1 MSRLLELRVRRFGL
15 LRECRLEADAGFGVL
30 SGETGAGKSLC
41 IGVLRW
47 VLGGRAEGDAVAPGT
62 SVSAVFEPDP
72 ECGGILAGLGIRVE
86 DLVTLSREAAASG
99 RSTCRANGSLV
110 SQATLRDLGDHLADV
125 TAQGASQRLLRRSWQ
140 RRALDESGG
149 EPVRRAAAE
158 MAQAHR
164 RWRAALAALEEAGA
178 ASRRSASELAE
189 AHALVAELEPLRLQE
204 GEDGELAAERLRLRH
219 AEGIARAATSL
230 ADAVTG
236 DENGA
241 AELVERA
248 IAEVDAL
255 GGVHPGLQALGEEA
269 AALAAGLRDLG
280 LAARRVATGVELDPR
295 RLEAVEQR
303 LDTLARVRR
312 RHGSIREAL
321 DALDAARGAGAAA
334 GTGHDLAALEAEA
347 ARLGERAAA
356 AARSLSAA
364 RREAADR
371 LERAVQERLAVLEL
385 PHARFRVTLATVA
398 DGGGLDLGRGPV
410 RCDAGGA
417 DQVELRFSSTRN
429 GIPLPLDEGPSGGEL
444 SRLAL
449 ALAAAAARTGPVQPL
464 LVLDEVD
471 TGIGGETAARV
482 GDLLAEIGRGRQVLA
497 VTHRPEI
504 AARAAWHL
512 TVSRHEAGGSP
523 GSVVERVAAAGRVA
537 EVARMM
543 SGRTTP
549 AALARAAELLREGG
563 GEDAF
568 RREAG

>member
-1 MSRLLELRVRRFGL
+1 MSRLLELRVRGFGL

-41 IGVLRW
+41 IGALRW
-47 VLGGRAEGDAVAPGT
+47 VLGGRAEGDTVAPGT

-72 ECGGILAGLGIRVE
+72 ECCAILDGLGIRAE

-149 EPVRRAAAE
+149 EAAGRAAAE

-164 RWRAALAALEEAGA
+164 RWRSALAALEEARA
-178 ASRRSASELAE
+178 ATRRSATELAE
-189 AHALVAELEPLRLQE
+189 AHALVAELEPLRLHE
-204 GEDGELAAERLRLRH
+204 GEDGDLAAERLRLRH
-219 AEGIARAATSL
+219 AEGIARAATAL

-236 DENGA
+236 DESGA

-248 IAEVDAL
+248 TAEVEAL

-269 AALAAGLRDLG
+269 AVLASGLRDLG
-280 LAARRVATGVELDPR
+280 LAARRLAVDVELDPR
-295 RLEAVEQR
+295 RLEAVEER

-321 DALDAARGAGAAA
+321 DALDAARRARDAA
-334 GTGHDLAALEAEA
+334 GSGHDLAALEAEA
-347 ARLGERAAA
+347 ARMGERAAA

-364 RREAADR
+364 RREAAHR

-385 PHARFRVTLATVA
+385 PHARFRVTLGTVA
-398 DGGGLDLGRGPV
+398 DAGGLDLGRGPV

-417 DQVELRFSSTRN
+417 DQVELRFSSTLN

-449 ALAAAAARTGPVQPL
+449 ALAAAAARTGSAQPL

-512 TVSRHEAGGSP
+512 RVSRHEAGGSP
-523 GSVVERVAAAGRVA
+523 GGVVERVVADGRVA

-543 SGRTTP
+543 SGRATP